1 MKELILG
8 NAAVARGLYEAG
20 CCVIS
25 SYPGTP
31 STEITEEA
39 AKYPEIYCEWAP
51 NEKVALETAYG
62 ASLAGKRAFCAMKHV
77 GLNVAADPLFT
88 ISYTGV
94 NAGLVIGVADDAGM
108 HSSQNEQDSRHYAL
122 AAKLPMLEPSDS
134 AEALAFAKAAF
145 ELSEEYDTPVLL
157 KMCTRVSHSQSLA
170 DTAEREERL
179 ASVAQLEARKLEL
192 AAKQEMLQK
201 AFDKALERLLT
212 LPEEQYIVLLSELAV
227 KAARTGREQVILS
240 QKDRTRY
247 GKQAVTAA
255 NEKLGDKGHLTLSQ
269 ESRPIKGGLILSD
282 GDVEV
287 NGTFETLVRLQRG
300 ALDREVA
307 KVLFDEK
314 G

>member
-1 MKELILG
+1 MDGIEKITGRINEDVQREID
-8 NAAVARGLYEAG
+8 AMTADARREAG
-20 CCVIS
+20 
-25 SYPGTP
+25 
-31 STEITEEA
+31 EIA
-39 AKYPEIYCEWAP
+39 ARYREQ
-51 NEKVALETAYG
+51 
-62 ASLAGKRAFCAMKHV
+62 
-77 GLNVAADPLFT
+77 ADR
-88 ISYTGV
+88 
-94 NAGLVIGVADDAGM
+94 
-108 HSSQNEQDSRHYAL
+108 E
-122 AAKLPMLEPSDS
+122 S
-134 AEALAFAKAAF
+134 AEIVERGRRAA
-145 ELSEEYDTPVLL
+145 
-157 KMCTRVSHSQSLA
+157 
-170 DTAEREERL
+170 AEREERL

-201 AFDKALERLLT
+201 ALDKALERLLT